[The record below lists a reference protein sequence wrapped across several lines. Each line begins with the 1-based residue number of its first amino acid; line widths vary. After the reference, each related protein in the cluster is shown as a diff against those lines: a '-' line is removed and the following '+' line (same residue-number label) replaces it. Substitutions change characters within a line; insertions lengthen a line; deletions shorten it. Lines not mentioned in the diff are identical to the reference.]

1 MNYSKISGYFESSN
15 GTDRIAY
22 YVYKP
27 LTGIKAAVQL
37 VHGMCEYCQR
47 YEDFIDFLCGNG
59 IMVFCHD
66 HLGHGNS
73 ARDGEHLGYFAPER
87 GWHFLVKDVV
97 KLTRIVRENCRDV
110 KLFILGHSMGSLV
123 VRTVLAKYGYMYD
136 GAVIMGTVNTKI
148 GSNAG
153 IALTRTLGRIKGNMY
168 RSKFLDE
175 LIFGLNNRRIENP
188 ISEYSWVSRDDE
200 IVKKY
205 EKDPFCNFH
214 FTVRAYSDL
223 MFLVNYVSRGD
234 WAGKIDKELPIFICS
249 GDADPVGMYGAAPQN
264 VFNALNKA
272 GLQDLELKI
281 YKDMRHEILN
291 EIDRQQVYDDLLEW
305 FNNHI
310 YDVTDTA
317 DIDEEDDFPIEL
329 SEIDEQ

>member
-22 YVYKP
+22 YIYKP
-27 LTGIKAAVQL
+27 ETEIRAAVQL
-37 VHGMCEYCQR
+37 VHGMCEYCER
-47 YEDFIDFLCGNG
+47 YEDFIDFFCGNG

-73 ARDGEHLGYFAPER
+73 ARDAEHLGYFAPKR
-87 GWHFLVKDVV
+87 GWHFLANDVV
-97 KLTRIVRENCRDV
+97 RLTRLVRENFADK

-148 GSNAG
+148 GTDAG
-153 IALTRTLGRIKGNMY
+153 IVLTRTLGKLKGDMY

-175 LIFGLNNRRIENP
+175 LVFGLNNRRIEDP
-188 ISEYSWVSRDDE
+188 ISEYSWISRDDE

-205 EKDPFCNFH
+205 EKDPLCNFH

-223 MFLVNYVSRGD
+223 MFLVNYVSRSD
-234 WAGKIDKELPIFICS
+234 WAGKIDKDLPVFVCS
-249 GDADPVGMYGAAPQN
+249 GDADPVGMYGIAPRN
-264 VFNALNKA
+264 VFNALNNA
-272 GLQDLELKI
+272 GLQNLELKV
-281 YKDMRHEILN
+281 YKGMRHEILN
-291 EIDRQQVYDDLLEW
+291 EIDRQNVYDDLLEW
-305 FNNHI
+305 FNGHI
-310 YDVTDTA
+310 SA
-317 DIDEEDDFPIEL
+317 
-329 SEIDEQ
+329 

>member
-22 YVYKP
+22 YVYRP
-27 LTGIKAAVQL
+27 EGEIRAAVQL
-37 VHGMCEYCQR
+37 VHGMCEYCER
-47 YEDFIDFLCGNG
+47 YEDFIDFLCGHG

-73 ARDGEHLGYFAPER
+73 VRDREHLGYFAPER
-87 GWHFLVKDVV
+87 GWHFLAKDVV
-97 KLTRIVRENCRDV
+97 KLTRLVREKCRNV

-136 GAVIMGTVNTKI
+136 GAVIMGTVNTRI
-148 GSNAG
+148 GTDAG
-153 IALTRTLGRIKGNMY
+153 IVLTRSIGKIKGDMY

-175 LIFGLNNRRIENP
+175 VVFGLNNIKIENP
-188 ISEYSWVSRDDE
+188 ISEYSWISCDDE

-205 EKDPFCNFH
+205 EKDPLCNFH

-223 MFLVNYVSRGD
+223 MFLVNYVSRND
-234 WAGKIDKELPIFICS
+234 WAGKIDRDLPIFICS
-249 GDADPVGMYGAAPQN
+249 GDADPVGLYGLAPQN

-272 GLQDLELKI
+272 GLKDLELKI
-281 YKDMRHEILN
+281 YSKMRHEILN
-291 EIDRQQVYDDLLEW
+291 EVGRGEVYHDLLDW
-305 FNNHI
+305 FNSRM
-310 YDVTDTA
+310 YDVTA
-317 DIDEEDDFPIEL
+317 DGYGFGEDLDE
-329 SEIDEQ
+329 

>member
-1 MNYSKISGYFESSN
+1 
-15 GTDRIAY
+15 
-22 YVYKP
+22 
-27 LTGIKAAVQL
+27 
-37 VHGMCEYCQR
+37 
-47 YEDFIDFLCGNG
+47 
-59 IMVFCHD
+59 MVFCHD

-73 ARDGEHLGYFAPER
+73 ARDEEHLGYFAPER
-87 GWHFLVKDVV
+87 GWHFLAKDVV
-97 KLTRIVRENCRDV
+97 KLTRIVREQFHDL

-188 ISEYSWVSRDDE
+188 ISEYSWVSRDEE

-310 YDVTDTA
+310 YDVTDTD
-317 DIDEEDDFPIEL
+317 DIGEEDDFTIEL

>member
-1 MNYSKISGYFESSN
+1 MIIVNYSKISGYFESSN

-27 LTGIKAAVQL
+27 VTEMKAAVQL
-37 VHGMCEYCQR
+37 VHGMCEYCER

-73 ARDGEHLGYFAPER
+73 ARDAEHLGFFAPER
-87 GWHFLVKDVV
+87 GWHFLAKDVV
-97 KLTRIVRENCRDV
+97 KLTRIVKENCRNV

-148 GSNAG
+148 GTNAG
-153 IALTRTLGRIKGNMY
+153 IALTRSIGKIKGNMY
-168 RSKFLDE
+168 RSKFMDD
-175 LIFGLNNRRIENP
+175 IVFGLNNRRIENP
-188 ISEYSWVSRDDE
+188 ISEYSWISSDDE

-205 EKDPFCNFH
+205 EKDPLCNFH

-223 MFLVNYVSRGD
+223 MFLVNYVSRSD
-234 WAGKIDKELPIFICS
+234 WAGKIDKELPVFICS
-249 GDADPVGMYGAAPQN
+249 GDADPVGMYGIAPQN
-264 VFNALNKA
+264 VFNALNNA

-291 EIDRQQVYDDLLEW
+291 EIGRQEVYDDLLEW
-305 FNNHI
+305 FSNHM
-310 YDVTDTA
+310 YDVTDTGEEY
-317 DIDEEDDFPIEL
+317 DFTDELDGLDEE
-329 SEIDEQ
+329 

>member
-27 LTGIKAAVQL
+27 LTEIKAAVQL

-87 GWHFLVKDVV
+87 GWHFLAKDVV
-97 KLTRIVRENCRDV
+97 KLTRIVREQFHDL

-188 ISEYSWVSRDDE
+188 ISEYSWVSRDEE

-305 FNNHI
+305 FTNHM
-310 YDVTDTA
+310 Y
-317 DIDEEDDFPIEL
+317 DIDITDSEDDFTIEL